1 MRLEKLLR
9 DKVASVAG
17 QVRGPKPSPS
27 IRVRGRQ
34 ERHLSTRLDLHGIPV
49 LAADAR
55 WGRSVT

>member
-17 QVRGPKPSPS
+17 QVKGPKPRPS
-27 IRVRGRQ
+27 IRIRGR
-34 ERHLSTRLDLHGIPV
+34 EGRRLSSRLDRHAIPV

>member
-9 DKVASVAG
+9 EKVASVAG
-17 QVRGPKPSPS
+17 QVKGPKPSPS
-27 IRVRGRQ
+27 IRIAGHEGKR
-34 ERHLSTRLDLHGIPV
+34 LSSRLDLHAIPV